1 MMLAVGVVGLDLCV
15 FVCDCL
21 TRQVLFNHRLDTN
34 HQLFNIYADL
44 NFCGPQFLLRAHV
57 RLTVTTSYC
66 VAIS

>member
-34 HQLFNIYADL
+34 HQLFNSAVDL
-44 NFCGPQFLLRAHV
+44 NFCGPQFL
-57 RLTVTTSYC
+57 
-66 VAIS
+66 